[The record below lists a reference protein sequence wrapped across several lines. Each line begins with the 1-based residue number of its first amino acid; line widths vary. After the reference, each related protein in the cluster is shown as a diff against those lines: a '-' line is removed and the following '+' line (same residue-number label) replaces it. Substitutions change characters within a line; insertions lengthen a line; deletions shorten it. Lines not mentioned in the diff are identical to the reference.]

1 MVNVLYLEK
10 EIARALESVSQQEK
24 NSNPRAVKKID
35 RLKKQ
40 LLILKTVLIS
50 AKRRTLKEG
59 I

>member
-10 EIARALESVSQQEK
+10 EIARALESVSEQEK

>member
-35 RLKKQ
+35 RLRKQ
-40 LLILKTVLIS
+40 LLILKTVLTS